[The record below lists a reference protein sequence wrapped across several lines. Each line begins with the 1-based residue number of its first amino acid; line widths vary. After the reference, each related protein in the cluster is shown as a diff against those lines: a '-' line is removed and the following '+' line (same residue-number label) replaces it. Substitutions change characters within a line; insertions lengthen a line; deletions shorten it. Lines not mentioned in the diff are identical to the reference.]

1 MRILIPLLLL
11 IPFAA
16 QAADP
21 FAQAKGVMS
30 AQCSSC
36 HVIPGVPGA
45 YGDIGPSLKG
55 VARRPLIA
63 GKLPNNGPNMVRW
76 LMHPQ
81 QVSPGTSMPELGL
94 TSDQAGKIAA
104 YLATLDKP

>member
-1 MRILIPLLLL
+1 MRRLVALFVLIPV
-11 IPFAA
+11 AA

-21 FAQAKGVMS
+21 FAQAKGIMS

-45 YGDIGPSLKG
+45 FGDIGPSLKG
-55 VARRPLIA
+55 VAKRPLIA
-63 GKLPNNGPNMVRW
+63 GKLPNNTANMVRW